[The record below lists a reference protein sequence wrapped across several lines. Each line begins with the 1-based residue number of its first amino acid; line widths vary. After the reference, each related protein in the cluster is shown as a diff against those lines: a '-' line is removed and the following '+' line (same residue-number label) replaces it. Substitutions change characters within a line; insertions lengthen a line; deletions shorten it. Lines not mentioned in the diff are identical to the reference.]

1 MDELKKRL
9 AEIVAKLGE
18 FNEKDGLTPEETE
31 TVNGLTSEAETLQ
44 AQIEAKV
51 KMEKVMASASKVE
64 AKTAPKSTYGKVEV
78 GVPRKMENGKNG
90 FDSVGEFFM
99 ALKDDPRGNRNENLQ
114 ILNSQREKVGED
126 GGFLVPDDMLDQIQK
141 KIEGDES
148 LLPRTRQLTTAGNR
162 ISIPVDENQPWTGSS
177 SNFESYWVGEE
188 KSATES
194 QKKMSECDI
203 KLHKVAAKVSV
214 TDEMLEDA
222 PLIESIIMQDAPE
235 VIMHRINS
243 AIINGDGVK
252 KPEGILQSGFG
263 FEVAKEGGQAAD
275 TVVFEN
281 IKKMYTH
288 ALPQAKRNGI
298 WIHNV
303 AVEEQ
308 LIGLQINT
316 SATDSV
322 SNYLQNNSIDGAP
335 YGTIMG
341 RPRFPMAGALP
352 ALGDRGDIMF
362 VDLAYYFTAVKTA
375 GVQRKISVHAL
386 WDEDKTSYKFTFRVG
401 GKCPFR
407 QPAETEFG
415 AYKLSGLLYLQNRA

>member
-1 MDELKKRL
+1 MDELKEKL
-9 AEIVAKLGE
+9 AGIVASLGE
-18 FNEKDGLTPEETE
+18 YQEKDGLTPEETE
-31 TVNGLTSEAETLQ
+31 KVMELTGEAENLKK
-44 AQIEAKV
+44 QIEAKE
-51 KMEKVMASASKVE
+51 KMEAVMASV
-64 AKTAPKSTYGKVEV
+64 KTAEPKTKPAAGTSARV
-78 GVPRKMENGKNG
+78 GLPNKMENGKNG
-90 FDSVGEFFM
+90 FDSVGDFFM
-99 ALKDDPRGNRNENLQ
+99 AVKDLQKGKRHENLE
-114 ILNSQREKVGED
+114 IMASQREKVGED
-126 GGFLVPDDMLDQIQK
+126 GGFLVPDDMLGDIQK

-148 LLPRTRQLTTAGNR
+148 LLPRTRQLQTAGNR
-162 ISIPVDENQPWTGSS
+162 ISIPVDENQPWTGAG

-188 KSATES
+188 QTAQES

-203 KLHKVAAKVSV
+203 KLNKVAAKVSV

-243 AIINGDGVK
+243 AIIIGDGVK

-288 ALPQAKRNGI
+288 ALPQCKRNGI

-308 LIGLQINT
+308 LIGMQINP

-335 YGTIMG
+335 YGTLMG
-341 RPRFPMAGALP
+341 RPRFPMAGAVP
-352 ALGDRGDIMF
+352 ELGKKGDIMF
-362 VDLAYYFTAVKTA
+362 VDLSYYFTAIKTA
-375 GVQRKISVHAL
+375 GIKRQVSIHTL
-386 WDEDKTSYKFTFRVG
+386 WDEDKSSYKFTFRVG

-407 QPAETEFG
+407 EPAETEFG
-415 AYKLSGLLYLQNRA
+415 AYKLSGLVFLQDRD

>member
-1 MDELKKRL
+1 MDELKNKL

-18 FNEKDGLTPEETE
+18 YQAKDGLTPEETE
-31 TVNGLTSEAETLQ
+31 EVTKLTDEAEATQ
-44 AQIEAKV
+44 KQIVAKQ
-51 KMEKVMASASKVE
+51 KMEAVIASAQEPQRKTQ
-64 AKTAPKSTYGKVEV
+64 AKTQARVEV
-78 GVPRKMENGKNG
+78 GAPRRMENGKNG
-90 FDSVGEFFM
+90 FESVGDFFM
-99 ALKDDPRGNRNENLQ
+99 AIKNDPRGSRNENLQ
-114 ILNSQREKVGED
+114 YMASQREKVGED

-148 LLPRTRQLTTAGNR
+148 LLPRTRQLQTAGNR
-162 ISIPVDENQPWTGSS
+162 ISIPVDENMPWSGSS

-188 KSATES
+188 QSASES
-194 QKKMSECDI
+194 QKKFNECDI
-203 KLHKVAAKVSV
+203 KLNKIAAKVSV

-252 KPEGILQSGFG
+252 KPEGILNSGFG
-263 FEVAKEGGQAAD
+263 FEVAKEAGQTQD

-298 WIHNV
+298 WVHNV

-308 LIGLQINT
+308 LIGMQINT
-316 SATDSV
+316 GATDSV
-322 SNYLQNNSIDGAP
+322 SNYLRNNSIDGAP

-341 RPRFPMAGALP
+341 RPRFPMAGSLP
-352 ALGDRGDIMF
+352 ALGDKGDIMF
-362 VDLAYYFTAVKTA
+362 VDLSYYFSAVKTA
-375 GVQRKISVHAL
+375 GIQRKISVHAL
-386 WDEDKTSYKFTFRVG
+386 WDEDKTSYKFIFRVG
-401 GKCPFR
+401 GKCPFKT
-407 QPAETEFG
+407 PAETEYG
-415 AYKLSGLLYLQNRA
+415 AYKLSGLTFLQDRA